1 MVFVRMSVRIAT
13 VSLDS
18 IKQLIVT
25 METDCVFF
33 EVRIIYTSFGFRVL
47 NDIQT
52 TLGTNCNSCNN
63 CATNKPSAFALSN
76 PQGPDV
82 KLIRKQR

>member
-1 MVFVRMSVRIAT
+1 MVFVRMSVRTAT

-33 EVRIIYTSFGFRVL
+33 EVRIIYTSFGLRVL
-47 NDIQT
+47 NDILVQT
-52 TLGTNCNSCNN
+52 KLGTTVTV
-63 CATNKPSAFALSN
+63 ATTV
-76 PQGPDV
+76 Q
-82 KLIRKQR
+82 